1 MYDVLSGD
9 SLTKASLKMKLV
21 KTLDTHIIIKT
32 FRLLNVSINIGLK
45 NIVWLNILES
55 YKSFNIFAFVGVA
68 PKTETIN
75 TNKPYGLVL
84 NILE

>member
-1 MYDVLSGD
+1 
-9 SLTKASLKMKLV
+9 MKLV
-21 KTLDTHIIIKT
+21 KILDTHIIIKT

-45 NIVWLNILES
+45 NIVWLNIFVKLFLSINLES

-84 NILE
+84 KELEIDFYSKY